1 MVSLIS
7 VVMRGQVVSE
17 HQCATAA
24 DILGLI
30 DRLRTCAIFIYRRDM
45 FDVHARAKVTNNCDH
60 NLSNLMSCAFKIRL
74 F

>member
-1 MVSLIS
+1 
-7 VVMRGQVVSE
+7 MRGQVVSE
-17 HQCATAA
+17 HQCAMAA

-30 DRLRTCAIFIYRRDM
+30 DRLRMRTCAIFIYRRDM